1 MGTLTFSSASRDHL
15 RRSSRGVFARG
26 ITRQF
31 SVIALGAATVLAA
44 VAAPR
49 AAEAQTPVPE
59 LDQPFT
65 WVEEFDSPD
74 ALDGWNI
81 FRRTDYNNPDALYTD
96 RALSIEDGKLI
107 ITTQRHCVDEDID
120 LSDPATHHLL
130 TEENAQ
136 VEPCAPGQFQ
146 KFTSGRVQSPD
157 VARGEFD
164 VSVTASFDTG
174 DVNGVRSAIWMQND
188 HPACS
193 SGPQDSLYGELD
205 LIEHFS
211 YEARAPWS
219 PSNTH
224 LGCAPLGQ
232 NGTNNAPR
240 ELRLAESLSGQRHTW
255 RARTSTAG
263 VGYFLDDQPIDRR
276 SWNNN
281 DRLGHARV
289 ADFNLSQGR
298 YEQIIDRPWKVILN
312 QKVENAGWTHPR
324 RADEDFPVRTMTVER
339 IVVTG
344 EPLGELTPVTGSEA
358 IPAFSSIAPWFGPF
372 GS

>member
-1 MGTLTFSSASRDHL
+1 MITSDVRVAVCSRVASRASSRSSHWGRPLFWRRSRHRGL
-15 RRSSRGVFARG
+15 RRLRR
-26 ITRQF
+26 R
-31 SVIALGAATVLAA
+31 
-44 VAAPR
+44 
-49 AAEAQTPVPE
+49 E

-65 WVEEFDSPD
+65 WIEEFDSPD

-120 LSDPATHHLL
+120 LSDPATHRLL
-130 TEENAQ
+130 TDENAQ
-136 VEPCAPGQFQ
+136 VEPCGPEQFQ

-211 YEARAPWS
+211 YGDRAPWS

-255 RARTSTAG
+255 RARTSAAG

-276 SWNNN
+276 SWNNG
-281 DRLGHARV
+281 DRLGHATV
-289 ADFNLSQGR
+289 SDFNLSQGR
-298 YEQIIDRPWKVILN
+298 YEQILDRPWKVILN
-312 QKVENAGWTHPR
+312 QKVENAEWTQPR
-324 RADEDFPVRTMTVER
+324 RADEDFPVRTMVVDR

-344 EPLGELTPVTGSEA
+344 KPFGELTPVTGSEA
-358 IPAFSSIAPWFGPF
+358 IPAFSSLAPWFGQF

>member
-1 MGTLTFSSASRDHL
+1 MPSIRRRNRGRGSGATPGALPRTLL
-15 RRSSRGVFARG
+15 
-26 ITRQF
+26 
-31 SVIALGAATVLAA
+31 IAVLGAATALTAA
-44 VAAPR
+44 VVSPVAA
-49 AAEAQTPVPE
+49 AQTPVPDLE
-59 LDQPFT
+59 EPYT
-65 WVEEFDSPD
+65 WIEEFDSPD

-81 FRRTDYNNPDALYTD
+81 FRRTDYTNPDALYTD
-96 RALSIEDGKLI
+96 RALSIEDGSLV
-107 ITTQRHCVDEDID
+107 ITTRRHCVDEDID
-120 LSDPATHHLL
+120 LSDPSTHHLL
-130 TEENAQ
+130 TDENAQ
-136 VEPCAPGQFQ
+136 VEPCGPGQFQ

-157 VARGEFD
+157 VARGMFD

-240 ELRLAESLSGQRHTW
+240 ELRLDESLNGQRHTW
-255 RARTSTAG
+255 RVRTSPSA

-276 SWNNN
+276 SWNN
-281 DRLGHARV
+281 DERLGHATV

-298 YEQIIDRPWKVILN
+298 YEQILDRPWKVILN
-312 QKVENAGWTHPR
+312 QKVENADWTRPR
-324 RADEDFPVRTMTVER
+324 RPDEDFPVRTMTIDR

-344 EPLGELTPVTGSEA
+344 QPSGELTPVTGSEA
-358 IPAFSSIAPWFGPF
+358 IPAVSSLAPWFRSL